1 MLLWTL
7 RNKDLFNFLFQAE
20 RRGRYHAFTLSSQND
35 RAIWSHSVGLG
46 CHEGYDLR
54 GQHFPVLPVV
64 GQGPP
69 CLCSGLE
76 LWVIMLTKA
85 NLEP

>member
-54 GQHFPVLPVV
+54 GQ
-64 GQGPP
+64 QPP